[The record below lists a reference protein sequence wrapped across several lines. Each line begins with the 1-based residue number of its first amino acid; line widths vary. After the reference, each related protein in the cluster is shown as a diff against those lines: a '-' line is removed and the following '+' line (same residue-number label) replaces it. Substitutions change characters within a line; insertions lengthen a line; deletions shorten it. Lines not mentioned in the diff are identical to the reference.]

1 MAQFTNTFTG
11 KDTAVRLPSGE
22 GVLRSQEDMNNLF
35 LKAEQLKYETF
46 KKNEDDFLKASAID
60 PAVSIS
66 NKATEFQSGLIDE
79 FNKKWA
85 SKMQS
90 SGGNLSTDQKIEMMK
105 DRRMI
110 EAEGSN
116 IQAMQKAW
124 EMHREM
130 VARNP
135 IDFDE
140 NEFNENTMD
149 FMLNGKYNYPTP
161 PLRAKDFASY
171 IRAESQKNR
180 NDAGYE
186 WKKEGD
192 HEVWSKRNVP
202 AGKEGDEIER
212 MFHNAP
218 EGYKKGVFRDYEQWK
233 QDNPDQFLKM
243 FDSNQDGVVDGKDE
257 NKNPI
262 MEWIRTN
269 PKYMDQVVTWERSDK
284 TRRPSSGGANNGT
297 MRTWLNQKY
306 IPPAAQKSPYEGLP
320 SDKYHPFVNLQKPI
334 SIPVDYIQVLDAG
347 VPNPKKEDV
356 GQTIKGYIIGYDE
369 QSDKVVFMVS
379 QDYKDVDYSALSSG
393 AKRQIAVPRSAL
405 PKTDFDLL
413 EIEQDG
419 KKTKLG
425 EMAQKQEPYQPNVPL
440 QGNSGIKWQT
450 PPKVVKK

>member
-1 MAQFTNTFTG
+1 
-11 KDTAVRLPSGE
+11 
-22 GVLRSQEDMNNLF
+22 
-35 LKAEQLKYETF
+35 
-46 KKNEDDFLKASAID
+46 
-60 PAVSIS
+60 
-66 NKATEFQSGLIDE
+66 
-79 FNKKWA
+79 
-85 SKMQS
+85 MQS
-90 SGGNLSTDQKIEMMK
+90 NGGNLSTDQKIEMMK

-140 NEFNENTMD
+140 NELNENTMD
-149 FMLNGKYNYPTP
+149 FMFNGKYNYPTP

-320 SDKYHPFVNLQKPI
+320 SDKHL
-334 SIPVDYIQVLDAG
+334 
-347 VPNPKKEDV
+347 
-356 GQTIKGYIIGYDE
+356 
-369 QSDKVVFMVS
+369 
-379 QDYKDVDYSALSSG
+379 LS
-393 AKRQIAVPRSAL
+393 
-405 PKTDFDLL
+405 
-413 EIEQDG
+413 
-419 KKTKLG
+419 
-425 EMAQKQEPYQPNVPL
+425 
-440 QGNSGIKWQT
+440 
-450 PPKVVKK
+450 